1 MKIRNKTNQVW
12 KWAAI
17 MLILALGL
25 AACTSATPTLAPT
38 NTQAPTLAP
47 TNTPTE
53 VPTPMPAVTTV
64 IQDFE
69 TNATPYDVYQ
79 AAASLATDVVFSGKQ
94 SLKSEST
101 EGEWHTVGVNLS
113 TEPVNL
119 TPFAKLCFYVYDTT
133 TANNGDAKNTVGVKL
148 IDSTGASVERY
159 TDNEGVGANF
169 KTSLNQWT
177 LMCMNLITFTG
188 IDQTKVEKIEFTM
201 YNPGVY
207 YFDDITLLPAGEELA
222 QPEPV
227 AAAEVLTDLQTFEED
242 GTFYSDYQADVS
254 LATDIVH
261 GGKSSLMATSASG
274 EWHAF
279 GAYPDPRPAD
289 LSQASKLCFWIYDTT
304 ANNDGKADN
313 TVGVKLFDAAGT
325 NEEVWTDSELA
336 GTNPKTVQNEWT
348 QMCINLAAY
357 STVDLTQIDKI
368 QFALYWA
375 GTYYIDDIQIVSGGA
390 PQAKTTVVQDF
401 EKPDT
406 FYSDYQADVSLATDI
421 VHGGASSLMATSA
434 SGEWHA
440 FGAYPDPR
448 PIDISKANKLCFWIY
463 DTTANNDGK
472 ADNTVG
478 VKLFDAAGTNEE
490 VWTDSELAGTNPK
503 TVQNEWTQMC
513 INLAAYSTVNLTQI
527 DKIQFALYWDGTYYI
542 DDITLE

>member
-188 IDQTKVEKIEFTM
+188 IDQKI
-201 YNPGVY
+201 GRAHV
-207 YFDDITLLPAGEELA
+207 
-222 QPEPV
+222 
-227 AAAEVLTDLQTFEED
+227 
-242 GTFYSDYQADVS
+242 
-254 LATDIVH
+254 
-261 GGKSSLMATSASG
+261 
-274 EWHAF
+274 
-279 GAYPDPRPAD
+279 
-289 LSQASKLCFWIYDTT
+289 
-304 ANNDGKADN
+304 
-313 TVGVKLFDAAGT
+313 
-325 NEEVWTDSELA
+325 
-336 GTNPKTVQNEWT
+336 
-348 QMCINLAAY
+348 
-357 STVDLTQIDKI
+357 
-368 QFALYWA
+368 
-375 GTYYIDDIQIVSGGA
+375 
-390 PQAKTTVVQDF
+390 
-401 EKPDT
+401 
-406 FYSDYQADVSLATDI
+406 
-421 VHGGASSLMATSA
+421 
-434 SGEWHA
+434 
-440 FGAYPDPR
+440 
-448 PIDISKANKLCFWIY
+448 
-463 DTTANNDGK
+463 
-472 ADNTVG
+472 
-478 VKLFDAAGTNEE
+478 
-490 VWTDSELAGTNPK
+490 
-503 TVQNEWTQMC
+503 
-513 INLAAYSTVNLTQI
+513 
-527 DKIQFALYWDGTYYI
+527 
-542 DDITLE
+542 